1 MDLTTE
7 AIKEL
12 KQAFTALPSLP
23 GTDRVAAA
31 EVLGLL
37 QSLGPASS
45 MPSVDHLFR
54 LIEQVTKE
62 AAAVVPAAAVAQS
75 APLAPSATAASVL
88 PGDHPDG
95 VRSGPCCLASPVPLP
110 GSPGATSPRAFP
122 ARPPLPPPPLPPAA
136 MGSTSPADGDAARR
150 VQPSKDAAA
159 TAAAATGGRGQMLP
173 GSARCVTLGDTRIKQ
188 AVDAGWGKPP
198 DLASSSDKDLHGDAA
213 AAAAAA
219 AVSRKVVRPSAGGGG
234 AADGGIGGDRAG
246 DARHKGGTAGK
257 HHRRSISEA
266 AVGATA
272 EGAEAVGCG
281 GTAKSPRLAP
291 KAAPPG
297 VSMSVTFGP
306 QVGRKLPPVLPPVST
321 AGRAA
326 PAPPRRVPPPAGAR
340 AASSAAAAAALP
352 SLDFRAFL
360 LVVVR
365 LLHEMEGPAVTGGG
379 VRDPT
384 TGALAG
390 DQQHIPWR
398 TAAPLED
405 PVDMMSS
412 VFRLLDVGH
421 RGALQAEDLQV
432 VMSGFGGE
440 PVSADQAAAM
450 VELALSTEPGGLVSR
465 TPLQTF
471 GAAVGMAEFAGVY
484 EMVQQANQRRAAE
497 EVVAAAEAAAAAAE
511 RGRRHSSSSSGFF
524 KWDLH
529 RREPRG
535 PPSPSTPNGGS
546 PRDVPPLEQAAAKGT
561 GSPRDSAGHIA
572 DSREKENGP
581 GGSPPSGGR
590 LRQLAKALTGG
601 ERPTSLSGSTSSRA
615 SSPRS
620 SSAHSL
626 SSSTSGLTKPGGVPS
641 CATDGA
647 TPAGANLV

>member
-23 GTDRVAAA
+23 GTERVAAA

-88 PGDHPDG
+88 PADHPDG
-95 VRSGPCCLASPVPLP
+95 VRSGPY
-110 GSPGATSPRAFP
+110 
-122 ARPPLPPPPLPPAA
+122 
-136 MGSTSPADGDAARR
+136 
-150 VQPSKDAAA
+150 
-159 TAAAATGGRGQMLP
+159 
-173 GSARCVTLGDTRIKQ
+173 
-188 AVDAGWGKPP
+188 
-198 DLASSSDKDLHGDAA
+198 
-213 AAAAAA
+213 
-219 AVSRKVVRPSAGGGG
+219 
-234 AADGGIGGDRAG
+234 GGIGGDRAG

-471 GAAVGMAEFAGVY
+471 GAAVGMAEFAGV
-484 EMVQQANQRRAAE
+484 
-497 EVVAAAEAAAAAAE
+497 
-511 RGRRHSSSSSGFF
+511 
-524 KWDLH
+524 
-529 RREPRG
+529 
-535 PPSPSTPNGGS
+535 
-546 PRDVPPLEQAAAKGT
+546 
-561 GSPRDSAGHIA
+561 
-572 DSREKENGP
+572 EKENGP
-581 GGSPPSGGR
+581 GGSPPFGGR

-626 SSSTSGLTKPGGVPS
+626 SSSTSGLTKPGGVQS